1 MSVVKALLLS
11 GLFDDDDDENEEE
24 FITDV
29 IIAVAVSLITKNSKT
44 TGTQTYTSFAW
55 D

>member
-1 MSVVKALLLS
+1 MSEVKALLLS
-11 GLFDDDDDENEEE
+11 ELFDDDENEEE

-44 TGTQTYTSFAW
+44 TGTHTCTSFAW
-55 D
+55 N